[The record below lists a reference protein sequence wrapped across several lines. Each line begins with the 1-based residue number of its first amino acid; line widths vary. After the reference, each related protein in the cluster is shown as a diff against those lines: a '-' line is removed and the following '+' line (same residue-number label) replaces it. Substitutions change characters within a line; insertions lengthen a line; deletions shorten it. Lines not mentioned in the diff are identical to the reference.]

1 MLTATAEYSNVSIK
15 HADKIGGEKMRGIIT
30 VIGKDRVGIIAAIS
44 NILADANVNILD
56 ITQTT
61 LQDIFTMIMLVDLS
75 NPTLTFDQLSR
86 KLDDKGEEMGLSIR
100 IQREDIFNAMHRI

>member
-1 MLTATAEYSNVSIK
+1 VYNRIYN
-15 HADKIGGEKMRGIIT
+15 IQGERKMRGIIT
-30 VIGKDRVGIIAAIS
+30 VIGKDRVGIIAAVS
-44 NILADANVNILD
+44 NILVEANINILD

-75 NPTLTFDQLSR
+75 NPNLTFDQLAK

-100 IQREDIFNAMHRI
+100 IQREDIFNAMHKI

>member
-1 MLTATAEYSNVSIK
+1 
-15 HADKIGGEKMRGIIT
+15 MRGIIT
-30 VIGKDRVGIIAAIS
+30 VIGKDRVGIIAAVS
-44 NILADANVNILD
+44 NILMEANINILD

-75 NPTLTFDQLSR
+75 NPNLTFDQLSK

-100 IQREDIFNAMHRI
+100 IQREDIFNAMHKI